1 MKIAIDVTPWMPKP
15 SGIGFYVSNLIQ
27 GLIRSQESPDLE
39 LIYQPGLKKWLKG
52 DFAFPDYLQPDSHLN
67 LFPLPVR
74 LSNLIIDF
82 PFLFSNRL
90 EACFKQAD
98 IVHGTNYTVFPTRK
112 SRRVITIYDLTFI
125 KHPEFTN
132 STVSAY
138 THRLKRCLH
147 WTDLVLTISHSSKRD
162 IVEYLKVD
170 PDRVWVTHLASRYQI
185 DQPIPE
191 LSFPKPYILFVST
204 IEPRKNIRSL
214 ISAFE
219 YLKRNYQIEHQLVL
233 IGQKGWLYEPIFDQV
248 ARSPYRSDIQHL
260 DYLPDA
266 QVMQFYRNADVFVYP
281 SHYEGFGMPVLEAMT
296 LGAPVV
302 TTNVSSLPEIAGD
315 AALLVEPNEIEDLG
329 EAILNVIRDR
339 ELRENL
345 IQKGKEQA
353 KLYSWEN
360 TAQETL
366 KAYRSIL

>member
-1 MKIAIDVTPWMPKP
+1 MKVAIDVTPWMPKP

-27 GLIRSQESPDLE
+27 GLMRSQDSLDLE
-39 LIYQPGLKKWLKG
+39 LIYQPGLKKWLKR
-52 DFAFPDYLQPDSHLN
+52 DFTFPDYLQQYSQLN
-67 LFPLPVR
+67 FFPLPVR
-74 LSNLIIDF
+74 LSNLLIEF
-82 PFLFSNRL
+82 PSLFSNRL
-90 EACFKQAD
+90 EGYFKHAD
-98 IVHGTNYTVFPTRK
+98 IIHGTNYTVFPARK
-112 SRRVITIYDLTFI
+112 SRRAITIYDLSFI
-125 KHPEFTN
+125 KHPEFAN

-138 THRLKRCLH
+138 GQRLRKCLR

-162 IVEYLKVD
+162 IIEYLNVD
-170 PDRVWVTHLASRYQI
+170 SDRVWVTHLASRYQV
-185 DQPIPE
+185 DQPLPE
-191 LSFPKPYILFVST
+191 LSFAKPYILFVST

-219 YLKRNYQIEHQLVL
+219 YLKQTYQIEHQLVL
-233 IGQKGWLYEPIFDQV
+233 IGQKGWLYKPIFEQIE
-248 ARSPYRSDIQHL
+248 RSPYQNEIHHL

-302 TTNVSSLPEIAGD
+302 TTNVSSLPEIAGN
-315 AALLVEPNEIEDLG
+315 AAILVEPNEIKELG
-329 EAILNVIRDR
+329 EAILKVIGDR
-339 ELRENL
+339 TLRQNL

-360 TAQETL
+360 TVQETL

>member
-1 MKIAIDVTPWMPKP
+1 MKVAIDVTPWMPKP
-15 SGIGFYVSNLIQ
+15 SGMGFYVSNLIQ
-27 GLIRSQESPDLE
+27 GLMRSKDALELE
-39 LIYQPGLKKWLKG
+39 LIYQPRLKNWLKR
-52 DFAFPDYLQPDSHLN
+52 DLSFPDYLQQYPHLN

-74 LSNLIIDF
+74 LSNLLIEF
-82 PFLFSNRL
+82 PALFSNRL
-90 EACFKQAD
+90 EGYFNQAD
-98 IVHGTNYTVFPTRK
+98 IVHGTNYTVVPARK

-125 KHPEFTN
+125 KHPEFAN

-138 THRLKRCLH
+138 THRLRKCLK

-162 IVEYLKVD
+162 IVEHLNVD
-170 PDRVWVTHLASRYQI
+170 PNQVWVTHLASRYQI
-185 DQPIPE
+185 DQPLPE

-214 ISAFE
+214 IFAFE
-219 YLKRNYQIEHQLVL
+219 YLKRTYQIEHQLVL
-233 IGQKGWLYEPIFDQV
+233 IGQKGWLYKPIFEQIE
-248 ARSPYRSDIQHL
+248 RSPYESAIHHL

-266 QVMQFYRNADVFVYP
+266 QVMQFYQNAEVFVYP

-302 TTNVSSLPEIAGD
+302 TTNVSSLPEIVGG
-315 AALLVEPNEIEDLG
+315 AAILVEPNEIQELG
-329 EAILNVIRDR
+329 EAILKVICDR
-339 ELRENL
+339 QLRKNL

-360 TAQETL
+360 TVQETL